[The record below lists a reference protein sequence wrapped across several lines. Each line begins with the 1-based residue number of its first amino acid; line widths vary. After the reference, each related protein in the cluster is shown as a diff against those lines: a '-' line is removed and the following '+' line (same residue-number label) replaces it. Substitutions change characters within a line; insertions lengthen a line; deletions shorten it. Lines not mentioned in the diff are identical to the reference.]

1 MLGQFTACNR
11 LHSVYERAARWIL
24 MSQDR
29 IGKDTFPLTH
39 EFLATMLG
47 SRRSGVTIAAAM
59 LQKAGF
65 IRYHRGQVTVLDR
78 VGLKETTC
86 ECYEVAAR
94 QFGDAL
100 RPWTEGAESTQS
112 AAAEAP
118 RAPSTPDS

>member
-24 MSQDR
+24 MTQDR
-29 IGKDTFPLTH
+29 VGHDTFPLTH
-39 EFLATMLG
+39 EFLAIMLG

-65 IRYHRGQVTVLDR
+65 ITYHRGRITVLDR
-78 VGLKETTC
+78 PGLEMTTC
-86 ECYEVAAR
+86 ECYELTRR

-100 RPWTEGAESTQS
+100 KP
-112 AAAEAP
+112 
-118 RAPSTPDS
+118 